1 MLKKTTILLIGLL
14 FFGISLYA
22 QRSDGVEEYSSS
34 RPKVGVVLSGG
45 GAKGLAHVGVL
56 RYLEELE
63 IPIDYIVGT
72 SIGSIVGGFYALGYS
87 ANELDSL
94 VMAQD
99 WAMVMSDK
107 VPRGEVSLE
116 EKIRS
121 EKFIVSIPFT
131 DANAFERNK
140 KDTSDTYGGLKANIP
155 SGLVQG
161 QNLYTLFTKLTV
173 GYQDSID
180 FSTLPIPFACVAVDL
195 NTNKEVVFHSGNI
208 VQAIRA
214 SMAIPGYFAPVKDA
228 DRYLVDGGILN
239 NYPVD
244 VAREMG
250 ADIIIGVDLHSEN
263 NTEYQEVTTIIDALD
278 KMINL
283 MEGNRTEQNR
293 RMTDIRITPLVSKY
307 GTLDFDLKSMDALI
321 DTGYN
326 AALRASYDLQML
338 SQSLKI
344 LEKRD
349 REHQMGP
356 IVKVPKREAVNIE
369 RDSVDISQIE
379 VTGISESDME
389 WLFKKTKI
397 APGRRVSGED
407 IDNAISFFYS
417 TKAFSRVT
425 YSLLGD
431 SNPYIM
437 KIDFVPG
444 KHHQLGFGFRYDSE
458 ESASLLL
465 DVGIN
470 QLKLYGF
477 RINMAAK
484 LGFNPNFAIDGVVDF
499 KSKLRLNS
507 NYTFSHSN
515 MNMFERGERSSNIS
529 YYYNKFDLTFQNY
542 DPRHSKFKAG
552 VRYENCYFSSILTN
566 VSVPPEYEIT
576 VRERDFISLF
586 GTFLNDKLDR
596 TNFPTKGIRTEI
608 SYAYY
613 FNWFNEDL
621 KPFSDIR
628 FQTKVALPTGTLF
641 VPMFSLY
648 GRWTLGENIPASH
661 LNVMGGY
668 QAGRYLNQQIPFA
681 GLNNLYSMGK
691 ILGVARAD
699 FRFNF
704 MKSHYITATVNYA
717 MSGNTISE
725 FVGNQGVVGA
735 SIGYSF
741 DSFIGPVSLNVHW
754 SDKSEKVGVYFNL
767 GYYF

>member
-1 MLKKTTILLIGLL
+1 MQKRSAILLILFI
-14 FFGISLYA
+14 FFGVASNA
-22 QRSDGVEEYSSS
+22 QQPKEGYSNNSS

-56 RYLEELE
+56 KYLEELE

-87 ANELDSL
+87 ADDLDSL

-99 WAMVMSDK
+99 WDMVMSDK
-107 VPRGEVSLE
+107 IPKGETSLE
-116 EKIRS
+116 EKLRN
-121 EKFIVSIPFT
+121 EKFIISIPFT
-131 DANAFERNK
+131 DAKAFEKSK
-140 KDTSDTYGGLKANIP
+140 KDSSQVFGLKANIP
-155 SGLVQG
+155 TGLVQG
-161 QNLYTLFTKLTV
+161 QNLYNLFTKLTV

-180 FSTLPIPFACVAVDL
+180 FSTFPIPFACVAVDL
-195 NTNKEVVFHSGNI
+195 NTNKEEVFHSGNI
-208 VQAIRA
+208 VEAIRA
-214 SMAIPGYFAPVKDA
+214 SMAIPGYFAPVKTDNH
-228 DRYLVDGGILN
+228 YLVDGGILN

-250 ADIIIGVDLHSEN
+250 ADIIIGVDLHSETN
-263 NTEYQEVTTIIDALD
+263 AEYQEVTSLIDALD
-278 KMINL
+278 QMINL
-283 MEGNRTEQNR
+283 MEGNKTEKNR
-293 RMTDIRITPLVSKY
+293 RITDIRITPLVSKY

-344 LEKRD
+344 LDKREKS
-349 REHQMGP
+349 HMIGP
-356 IVKVPKREAVNIE
+356 VVNVPKRRAINIE
-369 RDSVDISQIE
+369 RDSVDISQIV
-379 VTGISESDME
+379 VTGISDSDME
-389 WLFKKTKI
+389 LLFRKTKI
-397 APGRRVSGED
+397 APGRKVSGQD
-407 IDNAISFFYS
+407 IDDAISFFYS

-437 KIDFVPG
+437 RIDFEPG
-444 KHHQLGFGFRYDSE
+444 KQHQLGFGFRYDSE
-458 ESASLLL
+458 ESAALLL

-477 RINMAAK
+477 RVNLAAK
-484 LGFNPNFAIDGVVDF
+484 LGFNPNVSVDGVVDF

-515 MNMFERGERSSNIS
+515 MNMFEGGERSSNIS
-529 YYYNKFDLTFQNY
+529 YYYNKFDLTFQNS
-542 DPRHSKFKAG
+542 DPRHSKFKTG
-552 VRYENCYFSSILTN
+552 VRYENCYFNSILTN

-576 VRERDFISLF
+576 IRNRDFISIF
-586 GTFLNDKLDR
+586 GTFLNDNLDR
-596 TNFPTKGIRTEI
+596 ANFPTKGIRTEI

-621 KPFSDIR
+621 RPFSDIR
-628 FQTKVALPTGTLF
+628 FQTKMAFPTGTLF
-641 VPMFSLY
+641 VPIFSLY
-648 GRWTLGENIPASH
+648 GRWAMGENIPASH

-668 QAGRYLNQQIPFA
+668 QQGRYLNQQIPFA

-691 ILGVARAD
+691 MLAVARAD
-699 FRFNF
+699 LRFNLL
-704 MKSHYITATVNYA
+704 KSHYITATVNYA
-717 MSGNTISE
+717 MSGNTIPE
-725 FVGNQGVVGA
+725 FIGNQGVIGA
-735 SIGYSF
+735 SLGYSF
-741 DSFIGPVSLNVHW
+741 DSFIGPVSLHLHW

-767 GYYF
+767 GHYF